1 MNDTAAIDYR
11 TLKINGVYQQNAA
24 GDLMVRAKL
33 PGGVLSA
40 EQADAICDISD
51 FFSNGM
57 LHLTC
62 RGNIE
67 MHGVQGDALPEVFR
81 RFHAVGLTSRGA
93 CGGAVR
99 SIACATAEGQSF
111 SRIQILV
118 RALHEHFTGN
128 PYFEGLPKKFKLAV
142 ENSYDG
148 AYHLF
153 QDLVMVYLGN
163 EEGRD
168 LCDIWVAGGLGR
180 QPQEGFLLAG
190 RVPFER
196 LIPLIEGVI
205 KVYQK
210 HAPAGKR
217 LKHLLADI
225 GEKEFRALL
234 AVETGGS
241 PVCPIASPFDDA
253 LGEVSAPG
261 SCGWIDVPVFAGE
274 LAVADLRNI
283 AGIVRDLGDGYL
295 AVSRDQNLLVS
306 LGAGIDT
313 AKLRGALQSAGYLKD
328 EKPLQC
334 RACPGTHACPKGLVA
349 TRDVARQLQEALG
362 NKGTDLSWAVS
373 GCPNSCS
380 QPQLAD
386 FGIIGVR
393 KGSDTKEALYD
404 LYRREGEGFGKVV
417 REKLSLDSL
426 LQTVKELI

>member
-1 MNDTAAIDYR
+1 MDDTATLDYR

-24 GDLMVRAKL
+24 GDLMIRAKL
-33 PGGVLSA
+33 PAGILSA
-40 EQADAICDISD
+40 AQVEAICDVSD
-51 FFSNGM
+51 GFSDGM

-67 MHGVQGDALPEVFR
+67 IHGVQGEDLPQVFR
-81 RFHAVGLTSRGA
+81 CYRAVGLTTRGA

-99 SIACATAEGQSF
+99 SVVCATSGGQGF
-111 SRIQILV
+111 ARLQMLV
-118 RALHEHFTGN
+118 RVLHEHFTGN
-128 PYFEGLPKKFKLAV
+128 PYFEGLPKKIKLAV
-142 ENSYDG
+142 ENGYQG
-148 AYHLF
+148 ARHLC

-163 EEGRD
+163 EDGRD
-168 LCDIWVAGGLGR
+168 LCDVWVAGGLGR

-217 LKHLLADI
+217 LKHLLGEI

-234 AVETGGS
+234 AAETGGI
-241 PVCPIASPFDDA
+241 PVCPVASPFDDA
-253 LGEVSAPG
+253 LGEASAPG
-261 SCGWIDVPVFAGE
+261 AFGWIEVPIFAGQ
-274 LAVADLRNI
+274 LSAADLRQI
-283 AGIVRDLGDGYL
+283 AAVARQVGDGFV

-306 LGAGIDT
+306 LGAGVDSEGV
-313 AKLRGALQSAGYLKD
+313 KEALQAAGYLKD
-328 EKPLQC
+328 ENPLQC
-334 RACPGTHACPKGLVA
+334 RACPGTHGCPKGLVA
-349 TRDVARQLQEALG
+349 TRDVARLLEENLSEKGKALE
-362 NKGTDLSWAVS
+362 WAVS

-393 KGSDTKEALYD
+393 KGADAREALYD
-404 LYRREGEGFGKVV
+404 LYKRDGEGFGQVV
-417 REKLSLDSL
+417 REKLTLDEL
-426 LQTVKELI
+426 MGAVKELV